1 MNVERLVA
9 GLDIGSAKT
18 TAIIAEVVGDLPR
31 NPSIRILGVG
41 QARTTGLRRGVVSDI
56 EETTRSIQKA
66 MTDAERMAGAQIA
79 EVYSGIAG
87 EHVQAMTSK
96 GIVAINGDE
105 ITKADVDR
113 ANAVARAQAIPQDR
127 ELLHAIPQEYTVD
140 KNHGI
145 RDPIGMIGTRLET
158 EMYLVTIGSSPAMN
172 LRKAVEKAGY
182 KVRELVLEPLASALS
197 VLTEDEKELGVALV
211 EMGAGTTD
219 IAVFH
224 EAKIRHLG
232 TVNFGGNNVTN
243 DIVHGLGVTQ
253 ADAERLKE
261 RYGCAYEPMV
271 DPSEVIQLPSTVA
284 QGDRQIPRELLAH
297 IIHQRMDEIFDL
309 VQRDIA
315 AAGYAGKLSAGIVL
329 TGGAAAMQGA
339 VELASD
345 VFGTGVRVGVPS
357 ENIGGLTDSVEA
369 PRFATVTGLAHYAAH
384 RFALGACWCR
394 RKTSRVECAGSRSSR
409 AAREDVAA
417 GFLLACHSS
426 RCEELRVGW
435 SDATVHL

>member
-66 MTDAERMAGAQIA
+66 MTDAERMAGAQIT

-105 ITKADVDR
+105 ITKPDVAR
-113 ANAVARAQAIPQDR
+113 ANDVARAQPIPGDR

-140 KNHGI
+140 KNQGI

-158 EMYLVTIGSSPAMN
+158 EMYLVTIGTSPAMN
-172 LRKAVEKAGY
+172 LRKAVERAGY
-182 KVRELVLEPLASALS
+182 RVTELVLEPLASALA

-211 EMGAGTTD
+211 EMGASGTD
-219 IAVFH
+219 VALFH
-224 EAKIRHLG
+224 EGKIRHLATLG
-232 TVNFGGNNVTN
+232 FGGSHVSS

-253 ADAERLKE
+253 ADAERVKE

-271 DPSEVIQLPSTVA
+271 DPDEMVELPSTVA
-284 QGDRQIPRELLAH
+284 QGQRRVAREVLAH
-297 IIHQRMDEIFDL
+297 IIHQRIDE
-309 VQRDIA
+309 
-315 AAGYAGKLSAGIVL
+315 
-329 TGGAAAMQGA
+329 
-339 VELASD
+339 
-345 VFGTGVRVGVPS
+345 
-357 ENIGGLTDSVEA
+357 
-369 PRFATVTGLAHYAAH
+369 
-384 RFALGACWCR
+384 
-394 RKTSRVECAGSRSSR
+394 
-409 AAREDVAA
+409 
-417 GFLLACHSS
+417 
-426 RCEELRVGW
+426 
-435 SDATVHL
+435 

>member
-18 TAIIAEVVGDLPR
+18 TANIAEVVGDLPR

-66 MTDAERMAGAQIA
+66 MTDAERMAGAQIT
-79 EVYSGIAG
+79 EVYAGIAG

-105 ITKADVDR
+105 ITKADVER

-158 EMYLVTIGSSPAMN
+158 EMYLVTIGGSPAMN

-197 VLTEDEKELGVALV
+197 VLTEDEKELGVSLV

-315 AAGYAGKLSAGIVL
+315 TAGYAGKLSAGIVL
-329 TGGAAAMQGA
+329 AGGAAAMQGV

-369 PRFATVTGLAHYAAH
+369 PRFATVTGLAQYAAH
-384 RFALGACWCR
+384 RFALGGAGVGGKR
-394 RKTSRVECAGSRSSR
+394 LALNAPGVDRLAQRVKTWLQ
-409 AAREDVAA
+409 D
-417 GFLLACHSS
+417 FF
-426 RCEELRVGW
+426 
-435 SDATVHL
+435 